1 MSTTSTVQAHINYEL
16 IGDTQPE
23 VVLIEFV
30 SAAIGDPAHAR
41 ELGVQLDSLV
51 RDDLPHQIVLDF
63 KDVQA
68 LGSTAFGE
76 IVSFARRVRGWNGE
90 VRVCNLRNT
99 LRLGADLIGLDAHAD
114 FAENRQW
121 AVYQAR
127 KSVVRGEEDTV
138 DYPASSN

>member
-16 IGDTQPE
+16 IMDPQPE
-23 VVLIEFV
+23 VVLIEFK
-30 SAAIGDPAHAR
+30 SAAIVDPAHSR

-51 RDDLPHQIVLDF
+51 RDDLPRQMVLDF

-76 IVSFARRVRGWNGE
+76 IVSFARRVRERNGE
-90 VRVCNLRNT
+90 VRVCNLRDT
-99 LRLGADLIGLDAHAD
+99 LRLGAGLIGLDAYAD

-121 AVYQAR
+121 AIYQAR
-127 KSVVRGEEDTV
+127 KSARRSEEDTV